1 MTLMLADLHTM
12 KVGTVLQKGKR
23 KRIFLG
29 IDGMFV
35 YYKTAS
41 SSKSF
46 TGESV
51 TIFQKWLKGAE
62 VVKN

>member
-29 IDGMFV
+29 VKGMFA
-35 YYKTAS
+35 YYRTP
-41 SSKSF
+41 SSKSI
-46 TGESV
+46 TGENL
-51 TIFQKWLKGAE
+51 TIFRKWLLDAK
-62 VVKN
+62 VVEN